1 MSNWHCPRF
10 KVGGYSHGLL
20 GRATM
25 LILLSYRIML
35 PKRVQFDSTY
45 VTLKAEELIDAASNR
60 YRITVQVASRAKK
73 RHRYETENTD
83 DPMVKPV
90 MRAIL
95 EMADELTQPE
105 ILGD

>member
-1 MSNWHCPRF
+1 MLRLE
-10 KVGGYSHGLL
+10 LL
-20 GRATM
+20 ETQVD
-25 LILLSYRIML
+25 SML
-35 PKRVQFDSTY
+35 PKRIQFDSNN
-45 VTLKAEELIDAASNR
+45 VSLRAEELIKAASNR

-83 DPMVKPV
+83 DPMLKPV

-105 ILGD
+105 ILGE

>member
-1 MSNWHCPRF
+1 MLRSE
-10 KVGGYSHGLL
+10 LL
-20 GRATM
+20 ETQVD
-25 LILLSYRIML
+25 SML
-35 PKRVQFDSTY
+35 PKRIQFDSNN
-45 VTLKAEELIDAASNR
+45 VSLRAEELIKAASNR

-83 DPMVKPV
+83 DPMLKPV

-105 ILGD
+105 ILGE

>member
-1 MSNWHCPRF
+1 
-10 KVGGYSHGLL
+10 
-20 GRATM
+20 
-25 LILLSYRIML
+25 ML

-73 RHRYETENTD
+73 RHRYETD
-83 DPMVKPV
+83 DPMIKPV

>member
-1 MSNWHCPRF
+1 VN
-10 KVGGYSHGLL
+10 LL
-20 GRATM
+20 IAY
-25 LILLSYRIML
+25 LML
-35 PKRVQFDSTY
+35 PKRPQFDSNY

>member
-1 MSNWHCPRF
+1 MKKNHTNPAPVKIEFPELKNS
-10 KVGGYSHGLL
+10 S
-20 GRATM
+20 M
-25 LILLSYRIML
+25 LQ
-35 PKRVQFDSTY
+35 KRPQFDSQQ
-45 VTLKAEELIDAASNR
+45 VSLRAEELIKAASNR

-83 DPMVKPV
+83 DPMIKPV

-105 ILGD
+105 ILGE

>member
-1 MSNWHCPRF
+1 
-10 KVGGYSHGLL
+10 
-20 GRATM
+20 M
-25 LILLSYRIML
+25 LQ
-35 PKRVQFDSTY
+35 KRVQFDSQQ
-45 VTLKAEELIDAASNR
+45 VSLRAEELIKAASNR

-83 DPMVKPV
+83 DPMIKPV

-105 ILGD
+105 ILGE